1 MALGSTASAAPEPT
15 SHACARPRRASADPR
30 PEQPD
35 VTRADP
41 NPLRRA
47 LALVIVAAS
56 GVVAFGPASAQ
67 APDGATEPDSVRL
80 EEIVPALVG
89 SELGATRVGPAP
101 APGTERRVTRDEVL
115 RALAA
120 AGRDARGLV
129 IPRSVSVRRS
139 LRTLDA
145 ATIDALLRPAVARAL
160 APCELVDLRG
170 PTRLELGTSPP
181 EIEPDIALPLRE
193 SGSVSGMVR
202 IREAGREQRIAV
214 RATVRCP
221 APAVSAGARVQ
232 VIVRV
237 GPVLAS
243 ASGVARQ
250 PGRVGDV
257 IRVTNEATRAALL
270 ARVVDGE
277 TVEVVR

>member
-1 MALGSTASAAPEPT
+1 
-15 SHACARPRRASADPR
+15 
-30 PEQPD
+30 
-35 VTRADP
+35 
-41 NPLRRA
+41 
-47 LALVIVAAS
+47 
-56 GVVAFGPASAQ
+56 
-67 APDGATEPDSVRL
+67 VRL

-160 APCELVDLRG
+160 APCELVDLRV
-170 PTRLELGTSPP
+170 PTRLELGASPP

-221 APAVSAGARVQ
+221 APAVSAGARVR

>member
-1 MALGSTASAAPEPT
+1 MALGSTASADPEPT
-15 SHACARPRRASADPR
+15 SPGARPRRASADPR

-35 VTRADP
+35 LTRADP

-67 APDGATEPDSVRL
+67 DGAAEADSVRL

-101 APGTERRVTRDEVL
+101 TPGTERRVTRDEVL

-145 ATIDALLRPAVARAL
+145 ASIDALLRPAVARAL
-160 APCELVDLRG
+160 APCELVELRG

-181 EIEPDIALPLRE
+181 EIEPEIASPLRE

-221 APAVSAGARVQ
+221 APAVTAGARVR